1 MVGERSDVL
10 APDEG
15 FAETLRAA
23 QTGDAWGF
31 ERLYAQLAP
40 AVSGYLRMQ
49 RAAEP
54 DDLTSEVFLGVFR
67 GLGSFRGSEQQ
78 FRSWVFT
85 IAHRRLQDER
95 RRAARRPH
103 LAPATEPE
111 PQRPGGDAEQDA
123 LDALGDKWVVQ
134 ISGTLSADQRTVLLL
149 RVVADLAAEEVAQI
163 TGKTVGAVRALQ
175 RRALESLRRQLS
187 PGGKHDRSARVT
199 GTTNGAVQK

>member
-1 MVGERSDVL
+1 ML
-10 APDEG
+10 K
-15 FAETLRAA
+15 AA
-23 QTGDAWGF
+23 QAGAVWAF

-67 GLGSFRGSEQQ
+67 GLGTFRGSEQQ

-95 RRAARRPH
+95 RRAARRPY
-103 LAPATEPE
+103 LASTTDAEE
-111 PQRPGGDAEQDA
+111 QRPGGDAEQDA
-123 LDALGDKWVVQ
+123 LNALGEQWVVQ
-134 ISGTLSADQRTVLLL
+134 VSERLSPDQRTVLLL
-149 RVVADLAAEEVAQI
+149 RVVADLSADEVAAI

-175 RRALESLRRQLS
+175 RRALEALRRQLGKGRAA
-187 PGGKHDRSARVT
+187 PGVAGV
-199 GTTNGAVQK
+199 TNGGVQK